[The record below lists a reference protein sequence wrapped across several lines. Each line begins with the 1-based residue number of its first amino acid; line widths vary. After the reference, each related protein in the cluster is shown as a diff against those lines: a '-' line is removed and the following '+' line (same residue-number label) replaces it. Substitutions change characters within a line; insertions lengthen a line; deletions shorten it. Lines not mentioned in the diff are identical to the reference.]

1 MMNSSPPVSKY
12 TMLDRLDHVQ
22 IAIPRD
28 GEGAARAFYCG
39 ILGFEEVPKPPEL
52 ANRGGAWFR
61 SGSATLHLG
70 VDDAFKPAKKAHPAF
85 RCVDYGELL
94 KRLSDHAVVVIQ
106 DANPF
111 EGRPHCY
118 IADPFGNRIEIIG

>member
-1 MMNSSPPVSKY
+1 
-12 TMLDRLDHVQ
+12 MLDRLDHVQ
-22 IAIPRD
+22 IAIPRN
-28 GEGAARAFYCG
+28 GEDIARAFYTG

-70 VDDAFKPAKKAHPAF
+70 VDDTFTPATKAHPAF
-85 RCVDYGELL
+85 RCVRYAELL
-94 KRLSDHAVVVIQ
+94 ERLRAHAVLVTE
-106 DANPF
+106 DAIPF

-118 IADPFGNRIEIIG
+118 VADPFGNRIEIIG